1 MGHKK
6 SKGSLITYWVL
17 DGDSSSYELRE
28 EIKAWGGYFDRDH
41 KKWCIDGPDKSCIQ
55 ALSRMGLNLQWRRGA

>member
-41 KKWCIDGPDKSCIQ
+41 KKW
-55 ALSRMGLNLQWRRGA
+55 